1 VPRRFA
7 ILLLPLWPCLV
18 ATCSKKGDGA
28 GEPPPRAI
36 DGASASAQAGL
47 DASLKD
53 ASVAEGSG
61 SASASGK
68 AASFDAGVNAC
79 RLVFGPVQQP
89 WTGDA
94 ALVLADAGV
103 ELIVHR
109 KGIPT
114 VTRLALPS
122 LSRVST
128 GKVVLDDPPERV
140 SPQPCAVGGDQI
152 FCMDPEGAVIR
163 TPRFGGPAA
172 VVGKGRP
179 GTRVAA
185 ATVSGSHALV
195 AYLADRKVSGALVS
209 EAFAAIDDA
218 TPVRISEEGSGA
230 TAVSLAP
237 RGANVVAMLV
247 DGRAAMTPV
256 HARHLAM
263 KDGQLDVGVDAVAFV
278 GGGAERHT
286 AGVLARN
293 ASSTVFALVPVAGEA
308 GFGAAAV
315 HLGDPPVIEEKT
327 TWSIYPNGLDP
338 ALIAA
343 TTGATPIRVARVRP
357 IDARPSAPRGV
368 ELGKL
373 DDSGAFTSYGMISTS
388 GRVASLEVAADALG
402 TLWVYYT
409 DGAGSWLERRVCP

>member
-1 VPRRFA
+1 V
-7 ILLLPLWPCLV
+7 
-18 ATCSKKGDGA
+18 T
-28 GEPPPRAI
+28 
-36 DGASASAQAGL
+36 DGASSSAQAVP

-53 ASVAEGSG
+53 AVPDGLG
-61 SASASGK
+61 SASSTGK
-68 AASFDAGVNAC
+68 SASFDAGVNAC

-94 ALVLADAGV
+94 ALVLADDSL

-122 LSRVST
+122 LGRASV
-128 GKVVLDDPPERV
+128 GKVVLEDPPERV
-140 SPQPCAVGGDQI
+140 SPQPCAVGADQI
-152 FCMDPEGAVIR
+152 FCMDPEGAVVR
-163 TPRFGGPAA
+163 TPRSGGPGA

-185 ATVSGSHALV
+185 ATLSGSHALV
-195 AYLADRKVSGALVS
+195 AYLADRKVSGAFIS
-209 EAFAAIDDA
+209 EAFATIDDDA
-218 TPVRISEEGSGA
+218 PVRISEEGSGA

-237 RGANVVAMLV
+237 RGAHVVAMLV

-263 KDGQLDVGVDAVAFV
+263 KGGQLDVGVDAVAFV

-293 ASSTVFALVPVAGEA
+293 ASSTVFALVPVAEET

-315 HLGDPPVIEEKT
+315 HLSDPPGIEEKT
-327 TWSIYPNGLDP
+327 TWSMYPNGLDP

-373 DDSGAFTSYGMISTS
+373 DDSGAFTPYGMISTT
-388 GRVASLEVAADALG
+388 GRVASLEVAADPLG
-402 TLWVYYT
+402 TLWIYYT
-409 DGAGSWLERRVCP
+409 DSAGSWLERRVCP